1 VRAASPLLL
10 EVRLLFDAAD
20 GTRKAVHDGSDEV
33 GSSRKV
39 YVIEFTRGYCIYMR
53 LASTLVNS
61 IFFSVLA
68 PKYIGGESTVLY
80 YRSTSES
87 SKGFRQVCFQG
98 VSDFVLIIYRSSK
111 RDLIAPLR
119 QYGWGTREIMSV

>member
-39 YVIEFTRGYCIYMR
+39 YVIESTRRYCIYMR
-53 LASTLVNS
+53 LAPTLVNS
-61 IFFSVLA
+61 FFSVLV
-68 PKYIGGESTVLY
+68 PKFIGGENTVLY
-80 YRSTSES
+80 YKSTIES

-119 QYGWGTREIMSV
+119 QYGRGTREIMSI

>member
-20 GTRKAVHDGSDEV
+20 GTRKAAHNGSDEV

-39 YVIEFTRGYCIYMR
+39 YVIESTRGYLHLHAI
-53 LASTLVNS
+53 STHISGFN
-61 IFFSVLA
+61 FFSVSA

-80 YRSTSES
+80 YRLTSES
-87 SKGFRQVCFQG
+87 SKGFKQVCFQG

-119 QYGWGTREIMSV
+119 QYGRGTREIMSV